1 MELPWG
7 QHKIMGQGWVWQL
20 TEWSAGTCHGLTRMK
35 VLGNVWPS
43 PRTCLL
49 CISDSAQGFILGVRL
64 TVWALLGVRDSGSA
78 QSDHCPGDS
87 STNNNQ
93 TASAC
98 DFHLLPLNF
107 VNKNETNPH
116 LSLPLAY
123 QVLWFLLP
131 LLRKQCPFH
140 FTVILYTRDARAGV
154 RSMLGTQGFVVQ
166 NNKLALC

>member
-1 MELPWG
+1 MVRRDLPWAHWDEG
-7 QHKIMGQGWVWQL
+7 
-20 TEWSAGTCHGLTRMK
+20 AGECLAITQD
-35 VLGNVWPS
+35 W
-43 PRTCLL
+43 LL

-64 TVWALLGVRDSGSA
+64 ALCALLGAVPVGDSGSA

-87 STNNNQ
+87 STNNGQ
-93 TASAC
+93 TAAAC

-123 QVLWFLLP
+123 QVLCFLSP
-131 LLRKQCPFH
+131 LLLKQCPFH

-154 RSMLGTQGFVVQ
+154 RSMLGTQGFVLQNSSVPELFSNAVQ
-166 NNKLALC
+166 SVQLKA